1 MKTRARKQSQ
11 RKLPDPGQTL
21 FRDATFERE
30 AIDEKSR
37 KVAVS
42 FSSETDTIRFFGTP
56 QILLH
61 EKGAVDLS
69 RLNSVLLNHNPDHVL
84 GRAEEVKL
92 DLKERKGRAAI
103 VFDDDEESQR
113 IFKKVQ
119 GGSIRGV
126 SVGFR
131 VDRWQMLDEGDSW
144 TSPDGRTFQG
154 PKDIA
159 TSWRASEF
167 SVTPI
172 PADSTVGVGRTTGQE
187 EPMTQEYD
195 TMDPKLRAALE
206 KRGLPQEATE
216 EEAQAFMLRMAEEPE
231 ADKCKG
237 GKKGKGKGRIEDAEG
252 RSEDEGDDPG
262 AAIPIKAREEAPEK
276 SEAELRAER
285 RERERARDVRNACN
299 AFPETRSLA
308 AQAEDEGWSIEQTR
322 KACLE
327 ELAKQRPVLH
337 AEHRVEF
344 GEDERDKVNRA
355 AENWLLLRTSRRA
368 LVPEKEVIAA
378 RDVEAVTLLDLARF
392 CCRRGG
398 IITKGLTVDGL
409 IAAAIGGIS
418 TRAFSHG
425 TSDFPLITANVANKA
440 LQKAYEESPAT
451 WKPLVRTATAG
462 DFKVVTRDRLGDS
475 GSLVE
480 TPPLAPMAEGSFAEN
495 AESYAI
501 LTYTK
506 RFGISRQAIINDDL
520 SAFDRI
526 PGLMGAAARRLIADL
541 FYTLLGS
548 QSGEGPAM
556 VEGTKNLFS
565 TTHASGANYTAGVL
579 ALDIAGLGTAK
590 KLMRLQKGMV
600 ATDETA
606 PVLNITPNYLVVP
619 AALEV
624 SAEQVTTQIT
634 PALVA
639 SVPPA
644 WIRSLNVIVEPR
656 LDALTNGT
664 TAWYLVAAPS
674 QIEGAEVAFL
684 NGKEEPTMIR
694 VEGTNILGIE
704 WGVYLDVGCKF
715 LEHRGWYRTK
725 GA

>member
-1 MKTRARKQSQ
+1 MKTKARKPAQASQ
-11 RKLPDPGQTL
+11 RKLPDPGQIF
-21 FRDATFERE
+21 FRDATFERD
-30 AIDEKSR
+30 AIDEKAR
-37 KVAVS
+37 KISVS
-42 FSSETDTIRFFGTP
+42 FSSETDTVRFFGVP

-61 EKGAVDLS
+61 EKGAVDFS
-69 RLNSVLLNHNPDHVL
+69 RLNSVCFNHDYDVVL
-84 GRAEEVKL
+84 GRAENARL
-92 DLKERKGRAAI
+92 DLNERKGRGDV
-103 VFDDDEESQR
+103 VFDEDEPSQR

-119 GGSIRGV
+119 SGSIRGA
-126 SVGFR
+126 SVGFK
-131 VDRWQMLDEGDSW
+131 VDKWQILEEGDSW
-144 TSPDGRTFQG
+144 TSPEGRTFQG

-159 TSWRASEF
+159 VSWRASEF
-167 SVTPI
+167 SITPI
-172 PADSTVGVGRTTGQE
+172 PADSTVGVGRTTGHE
-187 EPMTQEYD
+187 EPNSQQESY

-206 KRGLPQEATE
+206 KRGLPHDATE
-216 EEAQAFMLRMAEEPE
+216 EEAQAFLLRVAEEPE

-237 GKKGKGKGRIEDAEG
+237 GKKGKGKGRVEDAED
-252 RSEDEGDDPG
+252 RSEDESDD
-262 AAIPIKAREEAPEK
+262 
-276 SEAELRAER
+276 SEAVTPREDVPENSESAIR

-299 AFPETRSLA
+299 AFPETRDLA
-308 AQAEDEGWSIEQTR
+308 PQAIDDGWTLEQTR

-327 ELAKQRPVLH
+327 KLAKERPVLH
-337 AEHRVEF
+337 AEQRVDL
-344 GEDERDKVNRA
+344 GEDERDKFRKA
-355 AENWLLLRTSRRA
+355 AEDHLLSRTSRRA
-368 LVPEKEVIAA
+368 LVAEKDQVAA
-378 RDVEAVTLLDLARF
+378 RDIEAITILDLARL
-392 CCRRGG
+392 CCRRAG
-398 IITKGLTVDGL
+398 IITKGLNVDGL
-409 IAAAIGGIS
+409 IAAALNVG

-440 LQKAYEESPAT
+440 LQAAYKESPAT
-451 WKPLVRTATAG
+451 WRPLVRTATAG
-462 DFKVVTRDRLGDS
+462 DFKTITRDRLGDS
-475 GSLVE
+475 GALVE

-526 PGLMGAAARRLIADL
+526 PGLMGAAASRLIADL

-548 QSGEGPAM
+548 QAGEGPAM

-565 TTHASGANYTAGVL
+565 TTHASGANYTAGAL
-579 ALDIAGLGTAK
+579 ALDITGLGTAK

-600 ATDETA
+600 ATGETA
-606 PVLNITPNYLVVP
+606 PTLNITPNFLLVP

-624 SAEQVTTQIT
+624 AAEQVTTQIT
-634 PALVA
+634 PALIG
-639 SVPPA
+639 SVVPA
-644 WIRSLNVIVEPR
+644 WVKSLTVIVEPR
-656 LDALTNGT
+656 IDAFTNGT
-664 TAWYLVAAPS
+664 VNWYLAASPS

-715 LEHRGWYRTK
+715 VEHRGWYRTK